1 MLKIK
6 TESQSFELIALE
18 QTATSFIATILISGS
33 RSEEFAVSSLE
44 KAHQLVRDFS
54 ITDNIL
60 SRSEKLYNEYK
71 TTEDKLLAQEYLKK
85 VFFYEKRFFA
95 RRQMCL
101 WID

>member
-6 TESQSFELIALE
+6 TESKSFELIGLE
-18 QTATSFIATILISGS
+18 KTATSFIATILIGS

-54 ITDNIL
+54 ITENIL
-60 SRSEKLYNEYK
+60 SRTEKLYNEYK
-71 TTEDKLLAQEYLKK
+71 TTEDKALAQEYLRK